1 MTGSVRKRGKKWYY
15 YFDIS
20 TVDGKRKK
28 IERVGGLTKKEAESA
43 LRNAI
48 SEYERKGVCS
58 KETNIS
64 FSDYL
69 DYWFKEYVEVNC
81 KYNTISRYEVAIRV
95 HIKPEL
101 GIYKLK
107 NMTPSI
113 LQEFFNK
120 KFRDGFSKQT
130 LNVFYGILS
139 SSLKM
144 AVYPYE
150 FIKDDPIRYIK
161 MPKYNNLTLESKE
174 DKLKIITV
182 DEFDTICGRFP
193 QGTPYYI
200 PFMIGF
206 YTGMRIGEVTALSW
220 DDIDLDNKT
229 ITVRKNLVMKEEGN
243 YEIETPKT
251 KSSIRTIS
259 IGDTLVK
266 ALKSHKTWQIENR
279 FKYYNFYNVSDFV
292 CTKEDGSLVT
302 KYTISYA
309 VRVINKSLGISFSFH
324 SLRHTHAT
332 ILLENGANIKD
343 IQVRLGHSNIKT
355 TMDTYSHVTK
365 KMSLD
370 SVNIFERAVK

>member
-1 MTGSVRKRGKKWYY
+1 MKGGTRKRGKKWYY

-130 LNVFYGILS
+130 LNIFYRVFLYL
-139 SSLKM
+139 
-144 AVYPYE
+144 Y
-150 FIKDDPIRYIK
+150 
-161 MPKYNNLTLESKE
+161 
-174 DKLKIITV
+174 
-182 DEFDTICGRFP
+182 
-193 QGTPYYI
+193 
-200 PFMIGF
+200 
-206 YTGMRIGEVTALSW
+206 
-220 DDIDLDNKT
+220 
-229 ITVRKNLVMKEEGN
+229 
-243 YEIETPKT
+243 
-251 KSSIRTIS
+251 
-259 IGDTLVK
+259 
-266 ALKSHKTWQIENR
+266 
-279 FKYYNFYNVSDFV
+279 
-292 CTKEDGSLVT
+292 
-302 KYTISYA
+302 
-309 VRVINKSLGISFSFH
+309 
-324 SLRHTHAT
+324 
-332 ILLENGANIKD
+332 ILLYI
-343 IQVRLGHSNIKT
+343 
-355 TMDTYSHVTK
+355 
-365 KMSLD
+365 
-370 SVNIFERAVK
+370 